1 MAITKKSEVVE
12 LIAQKS
18 GLTKKDS
25 GLAYD
30 ALVELVAEQ
39 LEGLEI
45 GDVVN
50 LPKLCKFT
58 AVERQARQGVNPQ
71 NPEQKIEIPACKAL
85 KVSTFKSLKDI
96 VKEVL

>member
-12 LIAQKS
+12 LMAQKS

-25 GLAYD
+25 ELAYN
-30 ALVELVAEQ
+30 ALVDAVAEQ

-45 GDVVN
+45 GKVVT
-50 LPKLCKFT
+50 LPKLCKFS
-58 AVERQARQGVNPQ
+58 AVERQERQGVNPQ
-71 NPEQKIEIPACKAL
+71 NPEQKITIPACKAL
-85 KVSTFKSLKDI
+85 KVTTFKSLKDI